1 MCTFRN
7 PHLIKE
13 YDKIYNNL
21 IGYVYNSALQIE
33 KYLNKEKIKL
43 GLSYLFG
50 HFLIISIIS
59 LLISCKLS
67 TKTYI
72 RKQV

>member
-21 IGYVYNSALQIE
+21 IGYVSNSALQKE
-33 KYLNKEKIKL
+33 KYLNKEKNQTGTFLPIWSFLNYIHYIIINKL
-43 GLSYLFG
+43 
-50 HFLIISIIS
+50 
-59 LLISCKLS
+59 
-67 TKTYI
+67 
-72 RKQV
+72 